1 MRTSDDKEARLG
13 SGWMRLGEVME
24 VVVVLG
30 RGQSRE
36 MVLVMDG
43 HWPLH

>member
-1 MRTSDDKEARLG
+1 MRASNDKETRLG
-13 SGWMRLGEVME
+13 SGWMRLGVVME
-24 VVVVLG
+24 VVVVLD

-36 MVLVMDG
+36 IVLVKDR